1 MSQSPPVGTPSSCAP
16 FQVDLE
22 MGEEAVTS
30 IIQRLLMGEPV
41 TPGSGKPPQDKA
53 GGILASRKKRLCVLL
68 LLLLLPSPTGLSF
81 GRCNEVSLLE
91 IPCYT
96 PKMLLEES

>member
-1 MSQSPPVGTPSSCAP
+1 MGTPSSCAP

-41 TPGSGKPPQDKA
+41 TPGSEKPPQDKA
-53 GGILASRKKRLCVLL
+53 GGILASRKKRLCV

-91 IPCYT
+91 IPCYM
-96 PKMLLEES
+96 PKMLLKEC

>member
-1 MSQSPPVGTPSSCAP
+1 
-16 FQVDLE
+16 

-53 GGILASRKKRLCVLL
+53 GGILASRKKRLSV

-91 IPCYT
+91 IPCYM
-96 PKMLLEES
+96 PKMLLKEC